1 MQIGSFQ
8 FVGDGYVGRLQTL
21 TLDVPLRIVPIAN
34 SGAEKAPD
42 WRVHLD
48 DNTLGPE
55 IGSGWAHE
63 REGGG
68 SFITVQVDCPTFD
81 RPLRANLLPSRTQ
94 KDAHVLLWS
103 RQKRRAQE
111 D

>member
-8 FVGDGYVGRLQTL
+8 FVGDAYVGRLQTL
-21 TLDVPLRIVPIAN
+21 ALDVPLRIVPIAN
-34 SGAEKAPD
+34 PGTENAPD

-48 DNTLGPE
+48 DNTAGQE
-55 IGSGWAHE
+55 VGSGWTHE

-81 RPLRANLLPSRTQ
+81 HPLRANLLPSWTQ

-103 RQKRRAQE
+103 RHARRSRE
-111 D
+111 V